1 MLQNISNTEDALIEE
16 ILKRWQPRSSRCGRL
31 VQRSD
36 SVLHWHYSVAL
47 SDASAIGWWPERSG
61 CLSDRGRLAI
71 EKLGDNFHDALK
83 VPYLNHS
90 EILTNLIASVP
101 AFHEEWNYGVQGWNC
116 EHWARLVTT
125 GKPISYQIKTQG
137 FGIFDLFGTLH
148 NRGEAIAH
156 LNGYRDY
163 ATQRICAI
171 SDNA

>member
-1 MLQNISNTEDALIEE
+1 MNTDDALIKQ
-16 ILKRWQPRSSRCGRL
+16 IIKCWQPRASRCGRL

-47 SDASAIGWWPERSG
+47 SDASAISWWPEHPGR
-61 CLSDRGRLAI
+61 LSDRGCLAI
-71 EKLGDNFHDALK
+71 EKLGDNFHDSLK
-83 VPYLNHS
+83 VPYLNRS

-101 AFHEEWNYGVQGWNC
+101 AFHKEWNYGVQGWNC
-116 EHWARLVTT
+116 EHWARLVTA
-125 GKPISYQIKTQG
+125 GEPISYQIKTQG

-163 ATQRICAI
+163 AVQQIREIA
-171 SDNA
+171 DNG